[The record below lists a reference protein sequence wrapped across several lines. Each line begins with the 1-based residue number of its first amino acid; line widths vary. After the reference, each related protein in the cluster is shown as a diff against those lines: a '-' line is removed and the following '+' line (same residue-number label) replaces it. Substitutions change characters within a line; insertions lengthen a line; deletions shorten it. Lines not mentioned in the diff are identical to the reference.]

1 MSRRMNYNSNQ
12 NILDFYNR
20 HCYYHEALEIVHS
33 AIFIRP

>member
-12 NILDFYNR
+12 NILDYYNR
-20 HCYYHEALEIVHS
+20 HCYHEALEIVHS